1 MSTLSI
7 PGGKRLLP
15 ASAFSSTPAVGPDGR
30 LMKSILSLPSV
41 QNQLAELFWFLPGG
55 ADGGFNEAADV
66 IQQTIDG
73 VNTNDLWAAYQ
84 QAVALR
90 NQQRQPIVDFLT
102 YTVTNPVEAI
112 PQTVGTTRFERA
124 SEYGLPRSSR
134 PGATFDWLG
143 FDFDWFDLAN
153 RFTWEF
159 LADATAAQV
168 DAVAQAAL
176 EADSIL
182 LHTMVMWTLFNNVVR
197 SATINQ
203 KPYSVYTFWNGD
215 AVVPPTYKT
224 NTFTAPHNHYLTTN
238 RVSTVVVSTD
248 LDAMWQ
254 ELNHHGYNRNEG
266 YDLILM
272 VNKAQGDVIRQFR
285 SVANGGS
292 ALYDFIPAQGTA
304 SFLLPTTLRVAEGQT
319 QPPSQIR
326 GMTVIGSYG
335 EFIVV
340 EEDYIPALY
349 MVAFA
354 TGGRESVQ
362 NPIGIREH
370 ANAQLRGL
378 RLVKGRSPDY
388 PLQESIY
395 QRGFG
400 TGVRFRGAGVV
411 MQIVNSPTYT
421 LPTAY
426 NTQP

>member
-1 MSTLSI
+1 MTHILQ
-7 PGGKRLLP
+7 GQKLLP
-15 ASAFSSTPAVGPDGR
+15 ASAFSALPATGPDGR
-30 LMKSILSLPSV
+30 AMRSILSLPMV
-41 QNQLAELFWFLPGG
+41 QNKLNELFWFLPGG

-66 IQQTIDG
+66 IVQTIDG
-73 VNTNDLWAAYQ
+73 VNTNELWAAYQ

-90 NQQRQPIVDFLT
+90 NQQRQPIIDFLT
-102 YTVTNPVEAI
+102 YRVQSPIESL

-124 SEYGLPRSSR
+124 SEYGKPRSSR
-134 PGATFDWLG
+134 PGASFNWLG

-182 LHTMVMWTLFNNVVR
+182 MHSMVMWTLFNNVLR
-197 SATINQ
+197 SATINT
-203 KPYSVYTFWNGD
+203 KPYNVYTFWNGD
-215 AVVPPTYKT
+215 TEVPPAYKT

-248 LDAMWQ
+248 VDAMWTALD
-254 ELNHHGYNRNEG
+254 EHGYNRGQG
-266 YDLILM
+266 YELILM

-285 SVANGGS
+285 SVANGGT
-292 ALYDFIPAQGTA
+292 ALYDFIPATGTP
-304 SFLLPTTLRVAEGQT
+304 SFLLPTTLRVADGQS
-319 QPPSQIR
+319 QPPSTLR

-335 EFIVV
+335 EFIIVQ
-340 EEDYIPALY
+340 EDYIPPLY

-370 ANAQLRGL
+370 ANPQLRGL

-400 TGVRFRGAGVV
+400 TGIRFRGAGVV
-411 MQIVNSPTYT
+411 MQIVNSASYT
-421 LPTAY
+421 IPTAY